1 MIIKLTGA
9 DFSANNIGKIEIEKE
24 EIEKEELSQFTLDA
38 IAASGNDTMT
48 TPQQYALDAFFKTIG
63 AIDNTGIYQKMEF
76 LYLPVIAKGLEGAGY
91 NYRNSALSLN
101 LTSDKWDYIDKGIMP
116 KESVAASALTISEP
130 LSQDN
135 ISVCA
140 ALDLSK
146 PISQTYLVKIGT
158 TSPGRYT
165 LGANNRGDGAGYNT
179 IAIKDTGQSIISEKF
194 IVDDNGFFGY
204 SIKDDESFVYSNRD
218 NDILDCGTPSYSA
231 SDMSS
236 NKVYPFANLSGSIL
250 VGVPRRFLC
259 ISRALTRDE
268 MILFKD
274 AYNTLQ
280 SHFLTNL

>member
-9 DFSANNIGKIEIEKE
+9 DFSANNIGKIEIEMK
-24 EIEKEELSQFTLDA
+24 ELSQFTLDA

-48 TPQQYALDAFFKTIG
+48 TPQKYALDAFFKTIG
-63 AIDNTGIYQKMEF
+63 AVDNTGIYQKMEF

-101 LTSDKWDYIDKGIMP
+101 LTSDKWDYIDKGIAP
-116 KESVAASALTISEP
+116 KEDLTASALTISEP

-146 PISQTYLVKIGT
+146 PTTLTYLVKIGAT
-158 TSPGRYT
+158 NPGRFAVA
-165 LGANNRGDGAGYNT
+165 ANIRSDGHGYNSFV
-179 IAIKDTGQSIISEKF
+179 IKDTGQYIANSKF
-194 IVDDNGFFGY
+194 VANDDGFFG
-204 SIKDDESFVYSNRD
+204 ITINDNESFIYSNKD

-231 SDMSS
+231 SGMSS
-236 NKVYPFANLSGSIL
+236 NKVYPFGNLSDSIL
-250 VGVPRRFLC
+250 VGVTRRFLC

-274 AYNTLQ
+274 AYDTLQ
-280 SHFLTNL
+280 DLFLETDN